1 MRRRLRQQRRMREAL
16 LLDLGALVYELH
28 RHGRREPEL
37 LQAKAAE
44 LTAVDQEVRGL
55 ADALDDDESV
65 LTLVAAGIAG
75 SCESCGSLLS
85 TDARY
90 CGACGAAAVAAI
102 TDPARAPAG
111 PALPGPAMQEP
122 APVAG
127 SEPGT
132 EPALARPMPEPG
144 TDPAMAQPTPE
155 PEPEPAAGP
164 DPEPEPEPDPEP
176 EPAPAPEPE
185 AEPEPEPEPE
195 PAAEPDPE
203 PEQETA
209 AAALAEQE
217 RVTDIS
223 VPPNSIHDQSYADEP
238 ADAPDA
244 GADPGEDEPIAP
256 WLVEAEP
263 SGKPSDG

>member
-132 EPALARPMPEPG
+132 DPALARPMPEPG

-164 DPEPEPEPDPEP
+164 EPEPEPD
-176 EPAPAPEPE
+176 
-185 AEPEPEPEPE
+185 
-195 PAAEPDPE
+195 